1 MDRSNRERI
10 TEERR
15 DDQIMDVKD
24 AIGKRRSIRQY
35 ENKAVPPNVIG
46 EVLDAARRAPS
57 GCNAQPWRFVVV
69 QDRETIEVLKLHD
82 AFPQSFVYS
91 APVIVVCCGDP
102 AAYAGKYGGENQVAE
117 GTIPEDAEQRKAMFG
132 VVEGKS
138 VVRTIRDVSIA
149 SAFMVLRATELGLGT
164 SYIGLINE
172 EALHTVLAIPE
183 DLLVL
188 FVVLMGYT
196 AYTPLDTPRRD
207 LNDIMIGPA
216 ELRD

>member
-1 MDRSNRERI
+1 
-10 TEERR
+10 
-15 DDQIMDVKD
+15 MDVKD

-35 ENKAVPPNVIG
+35 ESAVVPPDVVA

-69 QDRETIEVLKLHD
+69 QDRKTVEALKRHD
-82 AFPQSFVYS
+82 AFPQAFVYS
-91 APVIVVCCGDP
+91 APVIIVCCGDP
-102 AAYAGKYGGENQVAE
+102 SAYAGKYGGENQVAE

-132 VVEGKS
+132 IVEGKA
-138 VVRTIRDVSIA
+138 VVRTIRDLSIA

-172 EALHTVLAIPE
+172 EALRTVLAIPE
-183 DLLVL
+183 NLLVL

-196 AYTPLDTPRRD
+196 SHAPLHTPRKALD
-207 LNDIMIGPA
+207 DIMIGMMGFHG
-216 ELRD
+216 

>member
-1 MDRSNRERI
+1 
-10 TEERR
+10 
-15 DDQIMDVKD
+15 MDVKD

-35 ENKAVPPNVIG
+35 GNASVPQDVIT

-69 QDRETIEVLKLHD
+69 QDRETVEMLRRHD

-91 APVIVVCCGDP
+91 APVIIVCCGDP

-117 GTIPEDAEQRKAMFG
+117 GTVPEDAEQRKAMFDI
-132 VVEGKS
+132 VEGKA

-172 EALHTVLAIPE
+172 EALRTVLAIPE
-183 DLLVL
+183 GLLIL

-196 AYTPLDTPRRD
+196 AYAPLGTPRKALD
-207 LNDIMIGPA
+207 DIMIAP
-216 ELRD
+216 R